1 MSLVFS
7 QSASLLATV
16 VQQWT
21 RSYLRVYQESK
32 KPLMTAHVQTFLSE
46 GLELMP
52 MMAEAAP
59 GLIHVS
65 VFLFFAGLGDVTL
78 NIKTT
83 VAVATVVPIIIC
95 GFVYLYSVVTS
106 LTDPQSSY
114 RSPFARLIWYFL
126 PNRFRCNFARMEACQ
141 GQHAM
146 KQTKEREDRDVRA
159 V

>member
-7 QSASLLATV
+7 QSASLLAMV

-21 RSYLRVYQESK
+21 RSRLRVYQGSK
-32 KPLMTAHVQTFLSE
+32 KPLMTARVQTFLSE

-83 VAVATVVPIIIC
+83 VSVATVVPII
-95 GFVYLYSVVTS
+95 YLRIRLPS
-106 LTDPQSSY
+106 QRSY
-114 RSPFARLIWYFL
+114 IINGSPIVLSQPIRTLDLVF
-126 PNRFRCNFARMEACQ
+126 PP
-141 GQHAM
+141 
-146 KQTKEREDRDVRA
+146 
-159 V
+159 